1 MVAASVPCRAI
12 GGDCFDHFELSN
24 GWVAF
29 ALGDVAGKGP
39 PAALLSAMLQ
49 GIFVVCAHL
58 DDSPAQTMERVNKAL
73 VRRAIESRF
82 ATGIYAVLTH
92 DGCLTY
98 CNCGHNPPLLF
109 GSVGVRRL
117 ECGGL
122 ILWGIRTR
130 EV

>member
-1 MVAASVPCRAI
+1 MEHELKIAAEIQRALLPQTHYACSTFDLVAASVPCRAI

-24 GWVAF
+24 GSFAF

-58 DDSPAQTMERVNKAL
+58 DDSPAQTMERVNNAL

-82 ATGIYAVLTH
+82 ATG
-92 DGCLTY
+92 
-98 CNCGHNPPLLF
+98 
-109 GSVGVRRL
+109 S
-117 ECGGL
+117 
-122 ILWGIRTR
+122 TR
-130 EV
+130 F

>member
-1 MVAASVPCRAI
+1 
-12 GGDCFDHFELSN
+12 
-24 GWVAF
+24 
-29 ALGDVAGKGP
+29 
-39 PAALLSAMLQ
+39 
-49 GIFVVCAHL
+49 
-58 DDSPAQTMERVNKAL
+58 MERVNNAL

-98 CNCGHNPPLLF
+98 CNSGHNPPLLF

-122 ILWGIRTR
+122 ILGAFEHATLKKKNFSSNAAIRS
-130 EV
+130 